1 MKAALPQ
8 SKEEI
13 LTSTKTRILMISR
26 WISQLGVVFKQH
38 LLFFLCKHLNYK
50 GFLLIIQILGN
61 IYEWTVSN
69 ILPKKVVN
77 KYAVSTL
84 KLE

>member
-26 WISQLGVVFKQH
+26 WISQLGVVFKQQI
-38 LLFFLCKHLNYK
+38 LLVLRKNLVFKGFYKVVDTWKHL
-50 GFLLIIQILGN
+50 
-61 IYEWTVSN
+61 
-69 ILPKKVVN
+69 
-77 KYAVSTL
+77 
-84 KLE
+84 

>member
-26 WISQLGVVFKQH
+26 WVSQLGVVNKQQ
-38 LLFFLCKHLNYK
+38 LLLDLLKNLDFK
-50 GFLLIIQILGN
+50 GF
-61 IYEWTVSN
+61 YKVSD
-69 ILPKKVVN
+69 
-77 KYAVSTL
+77 T
-84 KLE
+84 